1 MTENLSQ
8 KKNLNSEIPC
18 GLNDEQVNERVRQGL
33 SNITVVP
40 PYKTGAQ
47 IVCSNIF
54 TYFNFIFVAFAVLL
68 IIVGS
73 YKSLTFFPIIILN
86 ALIGIVQEFRAK
98 KVLDKLTIVSAPRA
112 TVIRNGIE
120 KQISS
125 EDLVRDDIVIFSAGN
140 QICADAVV
148 ISGEAKVNESLL
160 TGESTQITKAC
171 DDKLLSGSFVTSGRC
186 VARLEKVGSQSYASR
201 LAIEAKKSN
210 GVGKPEMMRSLE
222 KIIKVVGVLI
232 IPIGIA
238 LMLTSMLAIG
248 NSFPESV
255 VATVAA
261 LIGMVPEGLYL
272 LASVALVLSTLKLAR
287 RRVLTHDMKC
297 IEALAR
303 VDVLCV
309 DKTGTITSPEMAVSS
324 IIPLDGYNPDKYPS
338 LDALMG
344 DFVNQ
349 MYSDNETMLALKNY
363 FSGRESGLKADS
375 LTAFSSEYKYSSV
388 TFNGKCYVLGSP
400 EFLLRDKYETVAQ
413 TAQNY
418 LEQGNRLLLFG
429 LYNGQADGE
438 QLKNDVIPL
447 GFIALENPVREN
459 AVETF
464 KYFAS
469 QGVEI
474 KVISGDNPLTV
485 SRTAQKA
492 GIENADKY
500 VDATTLTTPELVSEA
515 MRKYTVFGR
524 VTPEQKRQFI
534 RELKAQGRTVAMTG
548 DGVNDVLALKDAD
561 CSVAMASGSDAAA
574 QAAQLVLLDSDFS
587 AMPSVVLEGRRVV
600 NNIRRAGSLF
610 LVKNIFSMLTA
621 LLSIFALFTY
631 PITPTQITLI
641 NIFTIGTPGFLFA
654 LESDKNRITESFIP
668 AVIKNAV
675 PAGITNFLLIGAL
688 LMMQRMVGFPEEQI
702 STVATLVLC
711 FVGIVMLLK
720 TARPLNIYRAAVII
734 AMVLGV
740 ILTSAVLG
748 SFLFGFVTL
757 SVQTVFITVI
767 LAIIS
772 VPLMIL
778 LTYTIKAFE
787 KLCSRN
793 KISVDKI

>member
-1 MTENLSQ
+1 MTKISFDTKTESL
-8 KKNLNSEIPC
+8 C

-33 SNITVVP
+33 NNVSVVP

-54 TYFNFIFVAFAVLL
+54 TYFNFIFVAFAILL

-73 YKSLTFFPIIILN
+73 YKSLTFFPIIVFN

-125 EDLVRDDIVIFSAGN
+125 EELVRDDVVVFSAGN

-160 TGESTQITKAC
+160 TGESTPITKRQ

-186 VARLEKVGSQSYASR
+186 IARLENVGAQSYASK
-201 LAIEAKKSN
+201 LAIEAKKSD

-222 KIIKVVGVLI
+222 KLIKVVGILI

-238 LMLTSMLAIG
+238 LMLVSMLAIN
-248 NSFPESV
+248 NSFAESV
-255 VATVAA
+255 VTTVAA

-272 LASVALVLSTLKLAR
+272 LASVALVLSALKLAR

-303 VDVLCV
+303 VDMLCV

-324 IIPLDGYNPDKYPS
+324 IIPLDGYDTDEYPS
-338 LDALMG
+338 LDVLIG
-344 DFVNQ
+344 DFVSN
-349 MYSDNETMLALKNY
+349 MYSDNETMLALKKY
-363 FSGRESGLKADS
+363 FSGKESGLKADKM
-375 LTAFSSEYKYSSV
+375 TAFSPEYKYSSV
-388 TFNGKCYVLGSP
+388 TFGDKCYVMGSP
-400 EFLLRDKYETVAQ
+400 EFLLRDKYESVSK
-413 TAQNY
+413 TAIPY

-429 LYNGQADGE
+429 LYDGQADGDE
-438 QLKNDVIPL
+438 LKQDVTAL
-447 GFIALENPVREN
+447 GFVVLENPIREN
-459 AVETF
+459 AEETF

-469 QGVEI
+469 QGAEI

-485 SRTAQKA
+485 SRTALKV
-492 GIENADKY
+492 GIENAQNY

-534 RELKAQGRTVAMTG
+534 RELKTQGRTVAMTG

-561 CSVAMASGSDAAA
+561 CSIAMASGSDAAA
-574 QAAQLVLLDSDFS
+574 QASQLVLLDSDFS

-631 PITPTQITLI
+631 PLTPTQITFI
-641 NIFTIGTPGFLFA
+641 NVFTIGTPGFLFA
-654 LESDKNRITESFIP
+654 LEADKNRITEKFIP

-675 PAGITNFLLIGAL
+675 PAGLTNFLLIGAL
-688 LMMQRMVGFPEEQI
+688 MMLQRIIGFPEEQI
-702 STVATLVLC
+702 STVATFILC

-720 TARPLNIYRAAVII
+720 TARPLNLYRAAVII

-748 SFLFGFVTL
+748 SILFGFVTL
-757 SVQTVFITVI
+757 SVQTVALTVI
-767 LAIIS
+767 LALVS
-772 VPLMIL
+772 VPLMIG
-778 LTYTIKAFE
+778 LTYVIKAFE
-787 KLCSRN
+787 RLCRRKKN
-793 KISVDKI
+793 IC

>member
-1 MTENLSQ
+1 MTQELLHTSPENDTL
-8 KKNLNSEIPC
+8 C

-33 SNITVVP
+33 RNVSVVP

-98 KVLDKLTIVSAPRA
+98 KVLDKLTIVSAPKA

-120 KQISS
+120 MQISS
-125 EDLVRDDIVIFSAGN
+125 EDLVRDDIVVFSAGN

-160 TGESTQITKAC
+160 TGEATQITKTAS
-171 DDKLLSGSFVTSGRC
+171 DSLLSGSFVTSGRC
-186 VARLEKVGSQSYASR
+186 VAKLQKVGMESYASQ
-201 LAIEAKKSN
+201 LAIEAKKSS
-210 GVGKPEMMRSLE
+210 GVGKPEMMRALE
-222 KIIKVVGVLI
+222 KIIKVVGIAI
-232 IPIGIA
+232 IPVGIA

-248 NSFPESV
+248 NDFSESV

-272 LASVALVLSTLKLAR
+272 LASVALVLSALKLAR

-297 IEALAR
+297 IESLAR

-309 DKTGTITSPEMAVSS
+309 DKTGTITSPEMAVNS
-324 IIPLDGYNPDKYPS
+324 IVPLCGYKQDEHPPLEN
-338 LDALMG
+338 LIG
-344 DFVNQ
+344 DFVSQ
-349 MYSDNETMLALKNY
+349 MYSDNETMIALKKY
-363 FSGRESGLKADS
+363 FDGKGSGIKADCM
-375 LTAFSSEYKYSSV
+375 TAFSPEYKYSSV
-388 TFNGKCYVLGSP
+388 TLSGKCYVLGSP
-400 EFLLRDKYETVAQ
+400 EFLMRNNYESISNDAQ
-413 TAQNY
+413 PY
-418 LEQGNRLLLFG
+418 LEQGSRLLLFG
-429 LYNGQADGE
+429 LYQGEADGNE
-438 QLKNDVIPL
+438 LTGNVMAL
-447 GFIALENPVREN
+447 GFVVLENPVREN
-459 AVETF
+459 AEETF

-492 GIENADKY
+492 GIENAEKY
-500 VDATTLTTPELVSEA
+500 VDATTLTSDELISEA
-515 MRKYTVFGR
+515 VRKYTVFGR
-524 VTPEQKRQFI
+524 VTPEQKRKFI
-534 RELKAQGRTVAMTG
+534 KQLKAQGHTVAMTG

-561 CSVAMASGSDAAA
+561 CSIAMASGSDAAA
-574 QAAQLVLLDSDFS
+574 QASQLVLLDSDFS

-631 PITPTQITLI
+631 PITPTHITLI
-641 NIFTIGTPGFLFA
+641 NVFTIGTPGFLFA
-654 LESDKNRITESFIP
+654 LESDKSRITENFISSI
-668 AVIKNAV
+668 IKNAL
-675 PAGITNFLLIGAL
+675 PAGLTNFLMVGAL
-688 LMMQRMVGFPEEQI
+688 LISQRLIGFPEEQI
-702 STVATLVLC
+702 STAATFLLC

-720 TARPLNIYRAAVII
+720 TASPLNLYRA
-734 AMVLGV
+734 GV
-740 ILTSAVLG
+740 ILLMVVGTILATVIFWTL
-748 SFLFGFVTL
+748 LWEFVAL
-757 SVQTVFITVI
+757 SVQTVFITIV
-767 LAIIS
+767 LAIAS

-778 LTYTIKAFE
+778 FTQIINLFE
-787 KLCSRN
+787 NLYRK
-793 KISVDKI
+793 KSVDKI

>member
-1 MTENLSQ
+1 MAEKLIDTKTEIL
-8 KKNLNSEIPC
+8 C

-33 SNITVVP
+33 CNISVVP
-40 PYKTGAQ
+40 PYKTGTQ

-54 TYFNFIFVAFAVLL
+54 TYFNFIFIAFAVLL

-98 KVLDKLTIVSAPRA
+98 KVLDKLTIVSAPKA

-125 EDLVRDDIVIFSAGN
+125 EDLVRDDVVVFSAGN

-160 TGESTQITKAC
+160 TGESAQIKKVKN
-171 DDKLLSGSFVTSGRC
+171 DELLSGSFVTSGRC
-186 VARLEKVGSQSYASR
+186 IAKLEKVGSQSYASK
-201 LAIEAKKSN
+201 LAIEAKKSD

-222 KIIKVVGVLI
+222 KIVKVVGIMI

-238 LMLTSMLAIG
+238 LMLVSMLAI
-248 NSFPESV
+248 NNTFPESV
-255 VATVAA
+255 VVTVAA

-272 LASVALVLSTLKLAR
+272 LASVALVISALKLAR

-309 DKTGTITSPEMAVSS
+309 DKTGTITNPEMAVSA
-324 IIPLDGYNPDKYPS
+324 IIPLDGFSPDKYPS
-338 LDALMG
+338 LDVLIG

-349 MYSDNETMLALKNY
+349 MYSDNDTMLALKKH
-363 FSGRESGLKADS
+363 FKSKESGLKADKI
-375 LTAFSSEYKYSSV
+375 TAFSPEYKYSSV
-388 TFNGKCYVLGSP
+388 TFDGKCYVLGSP
-400 EFLLRDKYETVAQ
+400 EFLLRDKYESVSQIAQ
-413 TAQNY
+413 PY

-429 LYNGQADGE
+429 LYDGQADGGE
-438 QLKNDVIPL
+438 LKENVTAL
-447 GFIALENPVREN
+447 GFVALENPVREN
-459 AVETF
+459 AEETF
-464 KYFAS
+464 RYFAS

-500 VDATTLTTPELVSEA
+500 IDASTLTTPELVSEA
-515 MRKYTVFGR
+515 MRKYAVFGR

-561 CSVAMASGSDAAA
+561 CSIAMASGSDAAA
-574 QAAQLVLLDSDFS
+574 QASQLVLLDSDFS

-600 NNIRRAGSLF
+600 NNIRRASSLF

-631 PITPTQITLI
+631 PLTPTQITLI

-654 LESDKNRITESFIP
+654 LEIDKNRITQRFIP
-668 AVIKNAV
+668 TVIKNAV
-675 PAGITNFLLIGAL
+675 PAGITNFLLVGAL
-688 LMMQRMVGFPEEQI
+688 MTLQRIVGFPEEQI
-702 STVATLVLC
+702 STAATFILC

-720 TARPLNIYRAAVII
+720 TASPLNFYRAAVII
-734 AMVLGV
+734 VMVCGV
-740 ILTSAVLG
+740 ILSSAILG
-748 SFLFGFVTL
+748 SVLFGFVTL
-757 SVQTVFITVI
+757 SVQTVFITII
-767 LAIIS
+767 LALAS

-778 LTYTIKAFE
+778 FTYIIKMFE
-787 KLCSRN
+787 KLCSRS

>member
-1 MTENLSQ
+1 MTEELLQTQSD
-8 KKNLNSEIPC
+8 SEIPC

-33 SNITVVP
+33 CNISVVP

-73 YKSLTFFPIIILN
+73 YKSLTFFPVIILN

-98 KVLDKLTIVSAPRA
+98 KVLDKLTIVSAPKA

-120 KQISS
+120 MQIIS
-125 EDLVRDDIVIFSAGN
+125 EELVRDDVVIFSAGN

-148 ISGEAKVNESLL
+148 ISGEAKVNEALL
-160 TGESTQITKAC
+160 TGEATQITKTTS
-171 DDKLLSGSFVTSGRC
+171 DNLLSGSFVTSGRC
-186 VARLEKVGSQSYASR
+186 IARLQKVGMESYASQ
-201 LAIEAKKSN
+201 LAIEAKKSS

-222 KIIKVVGVLI
+222 KIIKVVGIAI
-232 IPIGIA
+232 IPVGVA

-248 NSFPESV
+248 NNFSESV
-255 VATVAA
+255 VSTVAA
-261 LIGMVPEGLYL
+261 LIGMVPEGLFL
-272 LASVALVLSTLKLAR
+272 LASVALVLSALKLAR

-297 IEALAR
+297 IESLAR

-309 DKTGTITSPEMAVSS
+309 DKTGTITSPEMAVNS
-324 IIPLDGYNPDKYPS
+324 IVPLYGYNSDEYPP
-338 LDALMG
+338 LEDIIG
-344 DFVNQ
+344 DFVRQ
-349 MYSDNETMLALKNY
+349 MYSDNETMIALKKHFDGKGTGINA
-363 FSGRESGLKADS
+363 ESM
-375 LTAFSSEYKYSSV
+375 TAFSPEYKYSSV
-388 TFNGKCYVLGSP
+388 TFSGNCYVFGSP
-400 EFLLRDKYETVAQ
+400 EFLMRDKYESISNDAQ
-413 TAQNY
+413 PY

-429 LYNGQADGE
+429 LYQGEADGNE
-438 QLKNDVIPL
+438 LTKNVVPL
-447 GFIALENPVREN
+447 GFVILENPVREN

-500 VDATTLTTPELVSEA
+500 VDATTLTSDKLVSEA

-534 RELKAQGRTVAMTG
+534 KALKAQGHTVAMTG

-561 CSVAMASGSDAAA
+561 CSIAMASGSDAAA
-574 QAAQLVLLDSDFS
+574 QASQLVLLDSDFS

-610 LVKNIFSMLTA
+610 LVKNIFSMLLA

-631 PITPTQITLI
+631 PLTPTHITLI

-654 LESDKNRITESFIP
+654 LETDKSRITENFISSI
-668 AVIKNAV
+668 IKNAL
-675 PAGITNFLLIGAL
+675 PAGLTNFLMVGAL
-688 LMMQRMVGFPEEQI
+688 LISQRLIGFPEEQI
-702 STVATLVLC
+702 STAATFILC
-711 FVGIVMLLK
+711 FIGIVMLLK
-720 TARPLNIYRAAVII
+720 TASPLNLYRA
-734 AMVLGV
+734 GV
-740 ILTSAVLG
+740 IVLMIIG
-748 SFLFGFVTL
+748 TILATVIFWTLLWEFVAL
-757 SVQTVFITVI
+757 SVQTVCITIV
-767 LAIIS
+767 LAAAS

-778 LTYTIKAFE
+778 FTQIIKACE
-787 KLCSRN
+787 RVYK
-793 KISVDKI
+793 KKSVDKI